1 MMPNSEKTM
10 EKKSL
15 AFVKIAALFI
25 LVPKYT
31 AAFPIPG
38 ITAR

>member
-10 EKKSL
+10 EKVVGLCKNRG
-15 AFVKIAALFI
+15 FVY